1 MNASCTGGEKAVIF
15 FQKVFGK
22 QVKMVI
28 VNIETTKEI

>member
-1 MNASCTGGEKAVIF
+1 MHPALVGRRQLYF